1 MALQNPVTE
10 DEEVE
15 VLVLRKGLVEL
26 LELLRSRVP
35 LRVALR
41 ASTRVL

>member
-15 VLVLRKGLVEL
+15 VLVLRKGPVEL